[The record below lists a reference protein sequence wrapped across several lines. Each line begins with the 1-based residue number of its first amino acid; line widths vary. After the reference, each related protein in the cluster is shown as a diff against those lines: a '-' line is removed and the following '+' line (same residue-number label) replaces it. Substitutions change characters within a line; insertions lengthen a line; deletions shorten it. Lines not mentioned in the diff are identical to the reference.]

1 MARKRRKQKL
11 QAGELNLTAMID
23 VAFQLL
29 SFFIIATHP
38 VDVFT
43 NLNVFRPEPDSQP
56 PPIDQPQDLLE
67 VMVYKDGFV
76 MQRRK
81 VTIEEVERQLK
92 LVASTSPNVSLIVK
106 CVKDST
112 HNDLVRVLDIS
123 AKVGLTKISVFSL

>member
-1 MARKRRKQKL
+1 
-11 QAGELNLTAMID
+11 MID

-43 NLNVFRPEPDSQP
+43 NLNVFRPEPNTQP
-56 PPIDQPQDLLE
+56 PPKEQPEDLLE

-92 LVASTSPNVSLIVK
+92 LVASTSKEVSLIVK
-106 CVKDST
+106 CTKDST
-112 HNDLVRVLDIS
+112 HGNLVRVLDTS

>member
-1 MARKRRKQKL
+1 MARKRRRHHL

-43 NLNVFRPEPDSQP
+43 NLNVFRPEPNTQP
-56 PPIDQPQDLLE
+56 PPKIDVEDLLE

-92 LVASTSPNVSLIVK
+92 LVASTSKEVSLIVK
-106 CVKDST
+106 CTKDST
-112 HNDLVRVLDIS
+112 HGNLVRVLDTS

>member
-1 MARKRRKQKL
+1 MARKRRRHKL

-29 SFFIIATHP
+29 AFFIVATHP
-38 VDVFT
+38 IDVFT
-43 NLNVFRPEPDSQP
+43 NLNVFRPEPETPPVQKEQP
-56 PPIDQPQDLLE
+56 DDLLE

-81 VTIEEVERQLK
+81 VTIDEVERQLK
-92 LVASTSPNVSLIVK
+92 QVAKTSPNMSLIVK
-106 CVKDST
+106 CTKDSL
-112 HNDLVRVLDIS
+112 HRDLVRVLDTS

>member
-1 MARKRRKQKL
+1 MARKRRRHHL

-29 SFFIIATHP
+29 SFFIIASHP

-43 NLNVFRPEPDSQP
+43 NLNVFRPEPNSQP
-56 PPIDQPQDLLE
+56 PPNQQPDDLLE

-92 LVASTSPNVSLIVK
+92 AVAATSRDVSLIVK
-106 CVKDST
+106 CTKDSL
-112 HNDLVRVLDIS
+112 HSGLVRVLDTS

>member
-1 MARKRRKQKL
+1 
-11 QAGELNLTAMID
+11 MID

-43 NLNVFRPEPDSQP
+43 NLNVFRPEPNTQP
-56 PPIDQPQDLLE
+56 PLKDQPEDLLE

-81 VTIEEVERQLK
+81 VTIEEVEKQLN
-92 LVASTSPNVSLIVK
+92 LVAKASKDVSLIVK
-106 CVKDST
+106 CTKDST
-112 HNDLVRVLDIS
+112 HNNLIRVLDTS
-123 AKVGLTKISVFSL
+123 AKVGLTKISVFSM